1 MKPHFGFVSPN
12 CLNIHTN
19 PGQRENGK
27 LVWRRRF
34 MNQLRD
40 PIYVGFLRPEPG
52 NFLTLIPT
60 DFSKK
65 AKLLLR
71 VPHSGHDLPHLGP
84 IFDTGC
90 CVIWH
95 WGYLSRS
102 KVRGGLSCED
112 LTSISWDIGPQN
124 IPKPMVRYDDICWKH
139 LITGTA
145 PPRMVL
151 SETWLLN
158 LCM

>member
-1 MKPHFGFVSPN
+1 MSPLSAASAASIPKDKSFGARATVTSWAKGGALDVKMLGKCRKSHFCVKVLFKIMKPHFGFVSPN

-40 PIYVGFLRPEPG
+40 PIYVGSLRPEPG

-95 WGYLSRS
+95 
-102 KVRGGLSCED
+102 
-112 LTSISWDIGPQN
+112 
-124 IPKPMVRYDDICWKH
+124 
-139 LITGTA
+139 
-145 PPRMVL
+145 
-151 SETWLLN
+151 
-158 LCM
+158 